1 MLNFNRC
8 PVRCIFEHSNGSIQT
23 FSCQRN
29 FAIRLSIHIL
39 VTNISGVLV
48 DAEITVYRT
57 AQLMMKAERAI
68 LSNFN
73 TKSCIFQRMFAVKE
87 RGCCRNSG
95 GLLNHPSISAQ
106 SECPNIR
113 RFEGDSYS
121 AAHVRL
127 AELIVR
133 QIVAEFK
140 AQIFHG
146 ASQPLTAVIQ

>member
-1 MLNFNRC
+1 
-8 PVRCIFEHSNGSIQT
+8 
-23 FSCQRN
+23 
-29 FAIRLSIHIL
+29 
-39 VTNISGVLV
+39 
-48 DAEITVYRT
+48 
-57 AQLMMKAERAI
+57 MMKAERAI

-127 AELIVR
+127 AELVIR
-133 QIVAEFK
+133 QIVAEFQ
-140 AQIFHG
+140 AQILHG
-146 ASQPLTAVIQ
+146 AGQHFTAIVQQYTAGEVKLLHSARGFLQTVAFTKV